1 MSKFLKSDF
10 GYISILIILFLCFL
24 PAFFMHQGLLLID
37 TGREFYIPSRIL
49 AGEALFK
56 DIFIIYGPFSY
67 LFNAFIMKI
76 FGQSLYSIYIAGLF
90 NSLLIIL
97 FIYLISA
104 QFIKKNLSF
113 LIALISI
120 FSLVYNTF
128 LYNSNLPYTYAI
140 SYALSFFLISV
151 FCLIKYTKS
160 DNILFARIAAIFG
173 GLSLICKY
181 EFLILPFIMLYV
193 LLFIKPAG
201 VKNLL
206 LSALLF
212 LSPSLLCF
220 TLIFLQGADVNNLFV
235 NFSLLYKLITAPS
248 LNIFFSKFPGKSI
261 IKI

>member
-113 LIALISI
+113 LIAWFPYSRLFITPSYITQICLIHTQFLMHWA
-120 FSLVYNTF
+120 FSLF
-128 LYNSNLPYTYAI
+128 P
-140 SYALSFFLISV
+140 FFV
-151 FCLIKYTKS
+151 
-160 DNILFARIAAIFG
+160 
-173 GLSLICKY
+173 
-181 EFLILPFIMLYV
+181 
-193 LLFIKPAG
+193 
-201 VKNLL
+201 
-206 LSALLF
+206 
-212 LSPSLLCF
+212 
-220 TLIFLQGADVNNLFV
+220 
-235 NFSLLYKLITAPS
+235 
-248 LNIFFSKFPGKSI
+248 
-261 IKI
+261 